1 VQSFV
6 QKDHLE
12 TTLHIVVIYLVASQ
26 LFLVELVELEE
37 PVVLLVE
44 PVELA
49 ELEV

>member
-1 VQSFV
+1 MVDIKTKLLVQM
-6 QKDHLE
+6 L
-12 TTLHIVVIYLVASQ
+12 TTVGIG
-26 LFLVELVELEE
+26 LFNAYRMLQVLVELEE